1 MSENLGRRIK
11 AIAVIIGT
19 VGAVAGF
26 AAALKYFSEGNLF
39 FACVFLIYAI
49 LSVMLMIPLF
59 LAGTAADSLEA
70 ENKKLRA
77 LSEKIGRAHV

>member
-39 FACVFLIYAI
+39 FACVFLIYA
-49 LSVMLMIPLF
+49 LCL
-59 LAGTAADSLEA
+59 
-70 ENKKLRA
+70 
-77 LSEKIGRAHV
+77 